1 MARISN
7 FAGIINYAKNLFIKS
22 FRHKVKLVKK
32 NRVLTHSIIE
42 QVNMEAIEDF
52 CRQIFYCD
60 PYTSM
65 HAEHVADLMAG
76 LATQMTLTSNEINLA
91 YMVGIM
97 HDVGKIKTPE
107 HILTK
112 NGRLTDA
119 EYAIMKKHADDG
131 ADMLAG
137 IAGAEPIVKI
147 MRHHHERFDGT
158 GYPDGLQEEDIPLFS
173 RMLSVCD
180 AFDAMTTHRCYRQP
194 VSLNECLQEITRC
207 AGSHFD
213 PEVCKVFIA
222 FIQERFGFSMDSL

>member
-1 MARISN
+1 M
-7 FAGIINYAKNLFIKS
+7 
-22 FRHKVKLVKK
+22 
-32 NRVLTHSIIE
+32 LTHSVID

-65 HAEHVADLMAG
+65 HAEHVADLMTG
-76 LATQMTLTSNEINLA
+76 LATQMSMTSNEINLA

-112 NGRLTDA
+112 NGRLTDE
-119 EYAIMKKHADDG
+119 EYAIMKKHSVDG
-131 ADMLAG
+131 ADMLACIEG
-137 IAGAEPIVKI
+137 TEPIVKI

-158 GYPDGLQEEDIPLFS
+158 GYPDGLRGEGIPLFS

-194 VSLNECLQEITRC
+194 VSLSECLQEITRC
-207 AGSHFD
+207 AGAHFD
-213 PEVCKVFIA
+213 PRICRVFIA
-222 FIQERFGFSMDSL
+222 FIEERFGFSF